1 MRLSLVIAALR
12 LRCPTF
18 EGRVSGAA
26 EYELLPEN
34 AKMALPSA
42 WIIPTNDTAG
52 EQKSKTDYWQTVIDG
67 FAVIVVMNNSADQRG
82 QKAAF
87 DAVHDLRAELFK
99 ALLGWQPELCYDAIQ
114 YDGGNLLDTNR
125 AHLYYQYDFSAKIE
139 ISEEDTRQWDDLQ
152 QLEELERIMVNVD
165 FMPPDGTI
173 EHTLNI
179 TLNDE

>member
-1 MRLSLVIAALR
+1 MKLSLVIAALR
-12 LRCPTF
+12 LRCPSF

-26 EYELLPEN
+26 EYELLLEN
-34 AKMALPSA
+34 GKMALPSA

-52 EQKSKTDYWQTVIDG
+52 EQRSKTDYWQTITDG
-67 FAVIVVMNNSADQRG
+67 FAVVVVVSNSADQRG

-99 ALLGWQPELCYDAIQ
+99 ALLGWQPEPCYDPIQ

-125 AHLYYQYDFSAKIE
+125 AHLYFQYDFSAKIE

-152 QLEELERIMVNVD
+152 QLEELKQIMVDVD
-165 FMPPDGTI
+165 FMTPDGTI
-173 EHTLNI
+173 EHKLNI
-179 TLNDE
+179 PLNDE